1 MASLTFTDFGQ
12 AASAAFLGDYSDRDH
27 ILPGGAQLA
36 VAASW
41 SGLTDNIVPAGTL
54 VGRTTAEQQAGN
66 DFGPAADADD
76 EVFILAEDVSVAA
89 GSDRGANL
97 VRHGSVI
104 KSNFL
109 PSFAGAS
116 ATLKAKLQAD
126 YTIVLG

>member
-1 MASLTFTDFGQ
+1 MTFTDYGQ
-12 AASAAFLGDYSDRDH
+12 ATQHAFMGDVTDRDH

-36 VAASW
+36 VAADW
-41 SGLTDNIVPAGTL
+41 TGLTDNLVPAGTL
-54 VGRTTAEQQAGN
+54 VGRTIAEQQAGA

-76 EVFILAEDVSVAA
+76 EVFIVHDPTYVGE
-89 GSDRGANL
+89 GKDRGTNL

-116 ATLKAKLQAD
+116 ATVKTKLQAA
-126 YTIVLG
+126 YTLIVG